1 MQYIALIHT
10 NADASPSDGDWQ
22 RFFESANSSGMFKGG
37 SEIGT
42 RRLLGAKA
50 VADTTGTVGGFM
62 RFDSSSVEEVLTL
75 LEQHPVIL
83 HGGSIELC
91 EMPESSV

>member
-1 MQYIALIHT
+1 MQYNALIHT
-10 NADASPSDGDWQ
+10 NTDTIPPNDDWQ
-22 RFFESANSSGMFKGG
+22 RFIELASSTGMFKGG
-37 SEIGT
+37 SEIGS

-50 VADTTGTVGGFM
+50 VADTTEGVGGFM
-62 RFDSSSVEEVLTL
+62 RFDTVNVEGLLTL

-91 EMPESSV
+91 EMPESSA